1 MKLKTRLL
9 IIVMLV
15 VSGLAGISGLSGYM
29 VATTRQLKNAEAVC
43 YEAMD
48 ALLNLKRLTAELLYS
63 ETLDDSF
70 SEWRQYYSTL
80 QQRLAR
86 LEASPHLVRL
96 LETENQKAMIQA
108 MKAFWQTTQGRL
120 DRVDNHLA
128 AHFKQQ
134 NASRAGLIYQYFD
147 SRDFRILAAKN
158 SVDEAALFLGS
169 EFESKLARLV
179 GMVEYKID
187 RRMKTTIRQIVVLSI
202 LIGLSVSLILI
213 FFLSGLNRHFMA
225 WHKAMG
231 YIGEGK
237 FPSKLPVSG
246 NDEFSEMSRAINLT
260 SDNLRDI
267 HAQLKQRIEEVSH
280 AKEALQEKEAHNR
293 QILKAESLMRMAGA
307 IAHKFNNHLQAVMGN
322 LEMTIAFRA
331 KDGEAPKALK
341 AAMESAEK
349 AAELSWLILTYTGKA
364 SEKQEPVDLADY
376 CRRNLPR
383 FQSAMPDHIRLLTD
397 LPSKGPVI
405 MIDTSQIKLLVS
417 HLIENACESMPE
429 TYGTVELAVKEV
441 NAGDITAANRFPV
454 AWEPRDTAEVLAC
467 LEISDEGCGIA
478 DSDMENIFDPFF
490 STNFTGRGM
499 GLPVVLGI
507 ATAHHGGV
515 TVTSRPGKGSV
526 FRVFFPLY

>member
-1 MKLKTRLL
+1 MKLKTRFL

-29 VATTRQLKNAEAVC
+29 VATTRQLKNAEVVC
-43 YEAMD
+43 YETMD
-48 ALLNLKRLTAELLYS
+48 ALRNLKRLTAELLYS
-63 ETLDDSF
+63 ETLDASF
-70 SEWRQYYSTL
+70 SEWRHYYRTL

-86 LEASPHLVRL
+86 LETSPHLVRL
-96 LETENQKAMIQA
+96 LKTENQQAMLQA

-120 DRVDNHLA
+120 DRVDKHLA
-128 AHFKQQ
+128 AHFQQ
-134 NASRAGLIYQYFD
+134 PNASRDGLIYQYFD
-147 SRDFRILAAKN
+147 SRDFQILAAKK

-179 GMVEYKID
+179 SRVEHEID
-187 RRMKTTIRQIVVLSI
+187 RRMKTAIRQIVVLSI

-213 FFLSGLNRHFMA
+213 IFFTGLNRHFMA

-231 YIGEGK
+231 YIGEGR

-246 NDEFSEMSRAINLT
+246 NDEFSQMSRAINRT
-260 SDNLRDI
+260 SDNLKDI
-267 HAQLKQRIEEVSH
+267 HAQLRQRIEELSR

-293 QILKAESLMRMAGA
+293 QIMKAKSLMRMAGA

-322 LEMTIAFRA
+322 LEMTIAFRT
-331 KDGEAPKALK
+331 KEGEPPKALK

-349 AAELSWLILTYTGKA
+349 AAELSWLILTYTGKS
-364 SEKQEPVDLADY
+364 SEKQEPMDLADY
-376 CRRNLPR
+376 CRLNLPR
-383 FQSAMPDHIRLLTD
+383 FQSAMPEHIRLLTD
-397 LPSKGPVI
+397 LPAKGPLI
-405 MIDTSQIKLLVS
+405 MADSSQINLLVT
-417 HLIENACESMPE
+417 HLLENACESMSE

-441 NAGDITAANRFPV
+441 NAGDVTAANRFPV
-454 AWEPRDTAEVLAC
+454 AWEPLDTAEVLAC
-467 LEISDEGCGIA
+467 LEVSDEGCGIA

-507 ATAHHGGV
+507 ATAHHGGI
-515 TVTSRPGKGSV
+515 TVASRPGEGSV
-526 FRVFFPLY
+526 FRVFFHRY

>member
-1 MKLKTRLL
+1 MKLKTRFL
-9 IIVMLV
+9 IIVILV

-43 YEAMD
+43 YEATD

-63 ETLDDSF
+63 ETLDTSF

-80 QQRLAR
+80 QQRLAL
-86 LEASPHLVRL
+86 LETSPHLVRML
-96 LETENQKAMIQA
+96 KTEKQQAMIQA

-128 AHFKQQ
+128 AHFQKK
-134 NASRAGLIYQYFD
+134 NASRDGLIYQYFD
-147 SRDFRILAAKN
+147 SRDFQILAAKK
-158 SVDEAALFLGS
+158 SVDKASLFLGS

-179 GMVEYKID
+179 GMVEKEID
-187 RRMKTTIRQIVVLSI
+187 RRMKGTIRQIIVLSI

-213 FFLSGLNRHFMA
+213 IFFSGLNRHFMA
-225 WHKAMG
+225 WHRAMG
-231 YIGEGK
+231 HIGEGN

-246 NDEFSEMSRAINLT
+246 HDEFSQMSRAINRT
-260 SDNLRDI
+260 SDNLRGI
-267 HAQLKQRIEEVSH
+267 HAELKQRIDELSL

-293 QILKAESLMRMAGA
+293 QIMKAKSLMRMAGA

-322 LEMTIAFRA
+322 LEMTLAFWA
-331 KDGEAPKALK
+331 KDGETPKSLK

-349 AAELSWLILTYTGKA
+349 AAELSWLILTYTGKS
-364 SEKQEPVDLADY
+364 SEKQETVDLADY
-376 CRRNLPR
+376 CRRNLPE
-383 FQSAMPDHIRLLTD
+383 FQAAMPDHIRLLTD
-397 LPSKGPVI
+397 LPSKGTLI
-405 MIDTSQIKLLVS
+405 MADTSQLKLLVS
-417 HLIENACESMPE
+417 HLLENACESMPE

-441 NAGDITAANRFPV
+441 NAGDVTAANRFPV

-467 LEISDEGCGIA
+467 LEVSDEGCGIA

-507 ATAHHGGV
+507 ATAHQGGV
-515 TVTSRPGKGSV
+515 TVDSRPEKGSV